1 MGMSALRLGLPSD
14 RDPFDLIERDFIHGD
29 PEERKYFGVLCNND
43 EPDYR
48 RSGSSGLSVSE
59 RSLTPG
65 RAFVATSDPIELATK
80 IMAAYVANNAVPRA
94 DLPALFEG
102 LHSTLKRLAD
112 RGEVAP
118 AVVEPP
124 TPVVP
129 VRKSV
134 TPDYLICLDDGRRF
148 KSLRRHLTALGMTPE
163 QYRQKWN
170 LPSDYPM
177 VASNYAAQRSAFAK
191 NIGFGLREKPIAA
204 PPASAAAIEAVTGT
218 IEVNVPEPASV
229 SVIEMVAA
237 KSATVDTIEVA
248 TVEPTSVAKRKAKA
262 KAKSKVVAA
271 PPAVPVKRKPGRAA
285 QGKRRGVSKLRKL
298 EEDRP
303 KPIPAGSVF
312 RVSVGLSR
320 CHGARRRVP

>member
-1 MGMSALRLGLPSD
+1 MATS
-14 RDPFDLIERDFIHGD
+14 DLIELAANI
-29 PEERKYFGVLCNND
+29 
-43 EPDYR
+43 
-48 RSGSSGLSVSE
+48 LS
-59 RSLTPG
+59 
-65 RAFVATSDPIELATK
+65 AFVSR
-80 IMAAYVANNAVPRA
+80 NSVPRA
-94 DLPALFEG
+94 ELPALFEG
-102 LHSTLKRLAD
+102 LHASLNRLGS
-112 RGEVAP
+112 GEVAP

-177 VASNYAAQRSAFAK
+177 VASNYAAQRSELAK

-204 PPASAAAIEAVTGT
+204 PPASAAAIEAVTDT
-218 IEVNVPEPASV
+218 IEVIAPEPAS
-229 SVIEMVAA
+229 
-237 KSATVDTIEVA
+237 VDTIEVA

-271 PPAVPVKRKPGRAA
+271 PTGATVKRKPGGRP
-285 QGKRRGVSKLRKL
+285 RK
-298 EEDRP
+298 
-303 KPIPAGSVF
+303 AT
-312 RVSVGLSR
+312 
-320 CHGARRRVP
+320 A